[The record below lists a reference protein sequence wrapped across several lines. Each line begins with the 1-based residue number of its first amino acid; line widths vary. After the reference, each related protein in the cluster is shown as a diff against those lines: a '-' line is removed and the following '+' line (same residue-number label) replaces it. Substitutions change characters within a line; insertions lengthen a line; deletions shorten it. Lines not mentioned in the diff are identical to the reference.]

1 MLLRSEAAGVLVGGL
16 SIEIHQIYNVNVIGW
31 LGRLRGL
38 PIKNRFRGCRQPD
51 FHDGAGIP
59 QRAAIRR
66 ECTQIG
72 AEPVL
77 FAKAFRVFMPLSLQ
91 RDSWRTVNFHRE
103 YRECEAVVHE
113 ISALP

>member
-1 MLLRSEAAGVLVGGL
+1 MFEAMTSEQTNFEWRPPNAGIDFMLLRSEAAAVLVGGL

-38 PIKNRFRGCRQPD
+38 PIKNRFSRSRQPD

-72 AEPVL
+72 A
-77 FAKAFRVFMPLSLQ
+77 
-91 RDSWRTVNFHRE
+91 
-103 YRECEAVVHE
+103 
-113 ISALP
+113 